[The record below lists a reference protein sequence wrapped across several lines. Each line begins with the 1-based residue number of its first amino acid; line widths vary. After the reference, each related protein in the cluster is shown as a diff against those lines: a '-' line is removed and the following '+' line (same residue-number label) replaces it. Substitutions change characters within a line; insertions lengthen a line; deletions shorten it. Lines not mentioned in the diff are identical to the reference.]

1 MSLKKLLNFFDSDTP
16 QLFEF
21 ELGSRVRSRP
31 LNAAPSNHL
40 AGRRRKRQWNNG
52 GFSGTLMQVN
62 RSHGVL
68 SSRGRA
74 VAMLIL
80 LAGPAGT
87 SLLAPHFP
95 IDRPLL
101 RRLADKRFG
110 GIRPGRAENRLGG
123 SRNGG
128 GGARGG
134 QSGGCTGGRGKR
146 VER

>member
-1 MSLKKLLNFFDSDTP
+1 M
-16 QLFEF
+16 
-21 ELGSRVRSRP
+21 
-31 LNAAPSNHL
+31 
-40 AGRRRKRQWNNG
+40 RQRNNG
-52 GFSGTLMQVN
+52 GFSRTLMQVN

-74 VAMLIL
+74 VAMLIF
-80 LAGPAGT
+80 LAGAAGT
-87 SLLAPHFP
+87 RLVAPHFA

-128 GGARGG
+128 GGGRRGTMG
-134 QSGGCTGGRGKR
+134 AGRRGRVKR
-146 VER
+146 WI